1 MRLSMLLSLAALSI
15 SPLTLA
21 VAGAD
26 CSCSDQCMSDCQ
38 KGVGKD
44 CECKD
49 CDCKKTGKCSHGK
62 CDKDHKGHKDSLV
75 PAK

>member
-1 MRLSMLLSLAALSI
+1 
-15 SPLTLA
+15 
-21 VAGAD
+21 
-26 CSCSDQCMSDCQ
+26 
-38 KGVGKD
+38 VGKD